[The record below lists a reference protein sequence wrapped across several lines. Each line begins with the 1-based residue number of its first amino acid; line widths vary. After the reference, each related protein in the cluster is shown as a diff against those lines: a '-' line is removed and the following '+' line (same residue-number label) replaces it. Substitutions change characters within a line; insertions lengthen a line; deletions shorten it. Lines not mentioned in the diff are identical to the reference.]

1 MREKYKL
8 ANSFFSLILNLVLSL
23 DSIDRDPL
31 SKERY
36 VKNFAGRLSQI
47 PTWNNG
53 ENHLVFNL
61 YSGTW
66 PDYLEDLGFDLGHAM
81 LAKASISYQKYRRGF
96 DVSLPLWG
104 ETHPSKGKHYAESA
118 VAKWPSFGAHL
129 MSFKGKQKANLNE
142 DSDSEISPGVE
153 LGPFLSQKINNIFP

>member
-1 MREKYKL
+1 MT
-8 ANSFFSLILNLVLSL
+8 SVLSL

-36 VKNFAGRLSQI
+36 VKNFAGRLAQI

-81 LAKASISYQKYRRGF
+81 LAKASISYQKYRSGF

-142 DSDSEISPGVE
+142 DSDSEISPGFE
-153 LGPFLSQKINNIFP
+153 LGPFLLLENK